1 MYKTCETSLEL
12 SLAAEALFAE
22 APSTGT
28 LVVPYQNAFWRQYH
42 GTTDWGLVQ
51 QKLNTKI
58 TAWGMARNNCEVDYR
73 FSIVWGT
80 NGAMDKCEVLVTTG
94 PIKVSSNIEWRRNL
108 KAMMGGAPGVRSLL
122 TIGGGAMADRAAR
135 LSGTVAKYLQATAV
149 LYEAQARLPGFKC
162 YNKVEFSCA
171 GDVLIIKTS
180 RKRLA
185 LQHTLMIEEELIQ
198 AHATILKHECTIAE
212 LRSKRIKTEP
222 QC

>member
-1 MYKTCETSLEL
+1 MR
-12 SLAAEALFAE
+12 
-22 APSTGT
+22 G
-28 LVVPYQNAFWRQYH
+28 H
-42 GTTDWGLVQ
+42 GTSPEHALGTRAWPSPQAHDVQ
-51 QKLNTKI
+51 DLRDQF
-58 TAWGMARNNCEVDYR
+58 R
-73 FSIVWGT
+73 
-80 NGAMDKCEVLVTTG
+80 
-94 PIKVSSNIEWRRNL
+94 
-108 KAMMGGAPGVRSLL
+108 
-122 TIGGGAMADRAAR
+122 ADRAAR
-135 LSGTVAKYLQATAV
+135 RSGTVAKYLQATAV
-149 LYEAQARLPGFKC
+149 SYEAQARLPGFKC